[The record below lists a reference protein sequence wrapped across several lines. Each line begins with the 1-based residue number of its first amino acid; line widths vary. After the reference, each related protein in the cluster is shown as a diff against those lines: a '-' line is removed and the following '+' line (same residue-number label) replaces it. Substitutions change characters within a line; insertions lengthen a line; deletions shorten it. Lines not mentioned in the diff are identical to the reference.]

1 MPNHVR
7 NTIHI
12 DCSEERLREIL
23 EAIQYDD
30 NGDHREC
37 GLGTID
43 FNKIIPMPPSLNI
56 EAGSSTDRGLKAY
69 RDFIDVY
76 TLMGTR
82 TGLDLLN
89 IPKESEEA
97 FLKARTD
104 VERRDFD
111 LGRTAFKNIQEYG
124 ADTWYDWSIRNWGTK
139 WNSYDP
145 DEYHGGHD
153 IGFSTAWS
161 APHPILHKLMEM
173 CPDAEITHRWADE
186 DLGQNCGEIFYSDGL
201 IDENIPDDGSK
212 EAQDLAFEMWGE
224 TPEELGYA
232 LSADGSRYIYTECE
246 EYDLIEIC
254 GQPALFDNGRFTD
267 ENTPAGLYHY
277 DLRQSDTGD
286 GFATIEPKVRV
297 NHGGSVVMNEAL
309 DFGTQGYIALT
320 DETSPNFLGEKL
332 SLRQFLN
339 GDFEQDGGVKL
350 E

>member
-7 NTIHI
+7 NTIHF

-30 NGDHREC
+30 NDDHREC

-43 FNKIIPMPPSLNI
+43 FNKVISMPPSLNI

-69 RDFIDVY
+69 RDFIEVY
-76 TLMGTR
+76 TLAGTR
-82 TGLDLLN
+82 KGLDLLN
-89 IPKESEEA
+89 IPKESEDA
-97 FLKARTD
+97 FLKMRTD

-111 LGRTAFKNIQEYG
+111 LGRIAFQNIQKYG

-173 CPDAEITHRWADE
+173 YPDAEITHRWADE

-201 IDENIPDDGSK
+201 IDENIPDDSTR

-224 TPEELGYA
+224 TPEELGSPFPLTA
-232 LSADGSRYIYTECE
+232 ADISIPNVRNTISSRSAVSPRCSTMGDSQTKTLPRDSIIMIFARAIPVMVSQRLSRMSESITA
-246 EYDLIEIC
+246 
-254 GQPALFDNGRFTD
+254 A
-267 ENTPAGLYHY
+267 A
-277 DLRQSDTGD
+277 
-286 GFATIEPKVRV
+286 
-297 NHGGSVVMNEAL
+297 
-309 DFGTQGYIALT
+309 
-320 DETSPNFLGEKL
+320 
-332 SLRQFLN
+332 
-339 GDFEQDGGVKL
+339 
-350 E
+350 